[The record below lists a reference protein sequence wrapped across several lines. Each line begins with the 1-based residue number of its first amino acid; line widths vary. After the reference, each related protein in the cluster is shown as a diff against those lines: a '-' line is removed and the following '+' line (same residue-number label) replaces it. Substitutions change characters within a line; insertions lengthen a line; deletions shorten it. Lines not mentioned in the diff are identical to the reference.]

1 MTTPCDIEMQSPS
14 ANLVVS
20 RLAALSA
27 ERYEV
32 EARLEKIARALRS
45 FSPKTPP
52 PEARLPRGDLK
63 KAILRILKRAPAS
76 GVSVKAIATALK
88 RDPAAIHVWFY
99 TTGRNLPQ
107 IQKVGRGV
115 YVWSESSN

>member
-1 MTTPCDIEMQSPS
+1 MTTQYDTEMQGQSVTP
-14 ANLVVS
+14 VVS
-20 RLAALSA
+20 RVAVLSA
-27 ERYEV
+27 ERSEV
-32 EARLEKIARALRS
+32 EARLEEVRQALRS
-45 FSPKTPP
+45 FSPEAVAL
-52 PEARLPRGDLK
+52 EARLPRGDLK

-99 TTGRNLPQ
+99 TTGRGLPQ

-115 YVWSESSN
+115 YAWSESSN